1 MTKQELLN
9 RFKDMV
15 DTNLELIKD
24 EEYHSDYT
32 IISELLTVVWT
43 AKNLS
48 ELSENEMEK
57 VIKDKTGYSI
67 DDLQDIENRFL

>member
-32 IISELLTVVWT
+32 IISEVLTVVWT

-57 VIKDKTGYSI
+57 FIKNKTGYSL
-67 DDLQDIENRFL
+67 DDLQDIENNFL